1 MNIYFEEFKMPDF
14 DGILGELEAATAR
27 AAKII
32 STYSADDCAE
42 ELEHAPRRVDT
53 GNLKNSI
60 DGQVVDNNTVVVG
73 TNVNYAIYV
82 HQGTQKMA
90 ANRFLRNGLSN
101 NREEYAEIWEKCLK
115 G

>member
-1 MNIYFEEFKMPDF
+1 MIVAFDNFKMPDI
-14 DGILGELEAATAR
+14 DGILGELEATTAR

-32 STYSADDCAE
+32 STYCADDCAE

-60 DGQVVDNNTVVVG
+60 NGQVVDNNTVVVG
-73 TNVNYAIYV
+73 TNVKYAIYV
-82 HQGTQKMA
+82 HQGTRKMA